1 MYQQMF
7 EVKIKKKI
15 SVNDNIYIYINIDKI
30 NL

>member
-15 SVNDNIYIYINIDKI
+15 SVNDNKYIYINIDKI